1 MNADG
6 SSPASTAERTEA
18 GEAVEIRS
26 GSMLLA
32 ARWRRPPNA
41 RGVVVVAHCPSCG
54 DEAPLVESMASH
66 GYASLLPDLL
76 LPAESNDPSR
86 CHDEE
91 FISQRLRMA
100 VAMVVARS
108 DASDLPI
115 VALGRGCAG
124 DAALVAAGVES
135 RVAAV
140 VAIDPPLLLPKPFL
154 ERVAVPALVVAG
166 PGDLGTPRGRSAIEA
181 LRRQGGIELLEL
193 PAGEARSASLPARIA
208 AWLDR
213 ALMPTDA

>member
-100 VAMVVARS
+100 AHTAMSRS
-108 DASDLPI
+108 DASGLPLA
-115 VALGRGCAG
+115 VLGRGCAG
-124 DAALVAAGVES
+124 DAALVAAGIES
-135 RVAAV
+135 AIVAV
-140 VAIDPPLLLPKPFL
+140 VAIDPPLLLHEAFL
-154 ERVAVPALVVAG
+154 ERVSVPALVVARLDG
-166 PGDLGTPRGRSAIEA
+166 ASCQRAAGVPGVVDAGSMDFSRPAAQRMPPRRCCSKSGSTK
-181 LRRQGGIELLEL
+181 L
-193 PAGEARSASLPARIA
+193 SFV
-208 AWLDR
+208 
-213 ALMPTDA
+213 